1 MQSVRRVCPWLTEAV
16 QGGPRKKSA
25 SGSHTVSIL
34 KIRTLAECIVDFSFP
49 FSLHESSVV
58 LLTCIKCEPGVS
70 SRQSSV
76 SSVLRSAAAGKSS
89 KSGVVPDDGI
99 VLIARRVRGSPWGE
113 RRCQP
118 EDCLGS
124 RRVGRSNC

>member
-1 MQSVRRVCPWLTEAV
+1 MQSVRRVCPWLTECSEGWSA
-16 QGGPRKKSA
+16 KKSA
-25 SGSHTVSIL
+25 SGSHAVSVL
-34 KIRTLAECIVDFSFP
+34 KIKTLTECIVDFSF
-49 FSLHESSVV
+49 FLHESSVV
-58 LLTCIKCEPGVS
+58 LLTCIKCEPEVS

-118 EDCLGS
+118 KDCLGS
-124 RRVGRSNC
+124 RRVGRGNC